1 MNEHSSSIVLVAGLG
16 NPGREYENTPHNIG
30 FMVIDKVLEKLNGAS
45 VSENGCNSIFYKLKY
60 KGKSVIFAKPQ
71 TFMNLSGNA
80 VSALLNREKLD
91 KSNLLVVH
99 DELDLPLGRMR
110 IRKGGSSGGHN
121 GINSIIEMLGNQQD
135 FLRMRIGIGRDR
147 NVVDYVLG
155 EFNENEKEVLE
166 KVIESAASAVL
177 ELLKAPP
184 AAVMNKYNALDLS
197 ENAQNKES

>member
-1 MNEHSSSIVLVAGLG
+1 MNEHTSSIVLVAGLG
-16 NPGREYENTPHNIG
+16 NPGSEYAKTRHNVG
-30 FMVIDKVLEKLNGAS
+30 FMVIDRVLEKLNAVS
-45 VSENGCNSIFYKLKY
+45 VGENGCSSIFYKLKY
-60 KGKSVIFAKPQ
+60 KGKTVIFAKPQ

-80 VSALLNREKLD
+80 VLPLLNREKLD
-91 KSNLLVVH
+91 RSNLLVVH

-121 GINSIIEMLGNQQD
+121 GINSIIDSLGNQQD
-135 FLRMRIGIGRDR
+135 FLRMRVGIGRDK

-177 ELLKAPP
+177 ELLKALP

>member
-16 NPGREYENTPHNIG
+16 NPGREYENTRHNIG

-91 KSNLLVVH
+91 RSNLLVVH

-155 EFNENEKEVLE
+155 EFKDEEKSLLNDMIDCAANA
-166 KVIESAASAVL
+166 VI
-177 ELLKAPP
+177 ELLKAP
-184 AAVMNKYNALDLS
+184 ASAVMNRCNALDLS
-197 ENAQNKES
+197 ESTKNNE

>member
-16 NPGREYENTPHNIG
+16 NPGREYEKTRHNIG

-45 VSENGCNSIFYKLKY
+45 LGESGCNSIFYKLKY
-60 KGKSVIFAKPQ
+60 KGKAVIFAKPQ

-80 VSALLNREKLD
+80 VSAMLNREKLD

-121 GINSIIEMLGNQQD
+121 GINSIIEMLGGQQD

-155 EFNENEKEVLE
+155 EFREEEKGLLAEMVNCAADA
-166 KVIESAASAVL
+166 VI

-184 AAVMNKYNALDLS
+184 SAVMNRCNALDLS
-197 ENAQNKES
+197 ESIKNNE

>member
-16 NPGREYENTPHNIG
+16 NPGREYENTRHNIG

-80 VSALLNREKLD
+80 VAALLNREKLD

-155 EFNENEKEVLE
+155 EFKEEEKGLLNEMIDCAADA
-166 KVIESAASAVL
+166 VI
-177 ELLKAPP
+177 ELLKAP
-184 AAVMNKYNALDLS
+184 ASVVMNRCNALDLS
-197 ENAQNKES
+197 ESTKNNE

>member
-16 NPGREYENTPHNIG
+16 NPGREYENTRHNIG

-80 VSALLNREKLD
+80 VAALLNREKLD

-155 EFNENEKEVLE
+155 EFKEEEKDLLNEMIDCAADA
-166 KVIESAASAVL
+166 VI
-177 ELLKAPP
+177 ELLKAP
-184 AAVMNKYNALDLS
+184 ASVVMNRCNALDLS
-197 ENAQNKES
+197 ESTKNNE

>member
-16 NPGREYENTPHNIG
+16 NPGREYENTRHNIG

-91 KSNLLVVH
+91 RSNLLVVH

-155 EFNENEKEVLE
+155 EFKKEEKNLLNDMIDCAADA
-166 KVIESAASAVL
+166 VI
-177 ELLKAPP
+177 ELLKAP
-184 AAVMNKYNALDLS
+184 ASAVMNRCNALDLS
-197 ENAQNKES
+197 ESTKNNEQ

>member
-1 MNEHSSSIVLVAGLG
+1 
-16 NPGREYENTPHNIG
+16 
-30 FMVIDKVLEKLNGAS
+30 MVIDKVLEKLNGAS

-91 KSNLLVVH
+91 RSNLLVVH

-155 EFNENEKEVLE
+155 EFKDEEKSLLND
-166 KVIESAASAVL
+166 VIDCAADAVI
-177 ELLKAPP
+177 ELLKAP
-184 AAVMNKYNALDLS
+184 ASAVMNRCNALDLS
-197 ENAQNKES
+197 ESTKNNE

>member
-1 MNEHSSSIVLVAGLG
+1 MVLVAGLG
-16 NPGREYENTPHNIG
+16 NPGREYENTRHNIG

-80 VSALLNREKLD
+80 VAALMNREKLD

-155 EFNENEKEVLE
+155 EFKEEEKGLLNEMIDCAADA
-166 KVIESAASAVL
+166 VI
-177 ELLKAPP
+177 ELLKAP
-184 AAVMNKYNALDLS
+184 ASVVMNRCNALDLS
-197 ENAQNKES
+197 ESTKNNE

>member
-16 NPGREYENTPHNIG
+16 NPGREYENTRHNIG

-80 VSALLNREKLD
+80 VAALLNREKLD

-155 EFNENEKEVLE
+155 EFKEEEKGLLNEMIDCAADA
-166 KVIESAASAVL
+166 VI
-177 ELLKAPP
+177 ELLKAP
-184 AAVMNKYNALDLS
+184 ASVVMNRCNALNLS
-197 ENAQNKES
+197 ESTKNNE

>member
-16 NPGREYENTPHNIG
+16 NPGREYENTRHNIG

-80 VSALLNREKLD
+80 VAALMNREKLD

-155 EFNENEKEVLE
+155 EFKEEEKGLLNEMIDCAADA
-166 KVIESAASAVL
+166 VI
-177 ELLKAPP
+177 ELLKAP
-184 AAVMNKYNALDLS
+184 ASVVMNRCNALDLS
-197 ENAQNKES
+197 ESTKNNE

>member
-1 MNEHSSSIVLVAGLG
+1 
-16 NPGREYENTPHNIG
+16 
-30 FMVIDKVLEKLNGAS
+30 MVIDKVLEKLNGAS

-80 VSALLNREKLD
+80 VAALMNREKLD

-155 EFNENEKEVLE
+155 EFKEEEKGLLNEMIDCAADA
-166 KVIESAASAVL
+166 VI
-177 ELLKAPP
+177 ELLKAP
-184 AAVMNKYNALDLS
+184 ASVVMNRCNALDLS
-197 ENAQNKES
+197 ESTKNNE